1 MKTFIINK
9 NDSEKR
15 LDSFLTKSVP
25 LLPKS
30 LMHKYIREKKIKLN
44 GKRASHNVKLYEG
57 DVLELYVKDEFF
69 TRDNNKYDFLKSSKD
84 LDVVYEDKNIILI
97 NKPLGLLSHSDKKER
112 FDTAITRILHYLY
125 EKGEYDPEKENSFSP
140 ALANRIDRNTTGIV
154 IAAKNAE
161 TLRALNELIKNR
173 EIRRFY
179 LCVCIGKFNENSGLL
194 TGFLKK
200 VESTNTVIITDKK
213 LSGSKKVE
221 TAYKV
226 IHYNNG
232 VSLIEAELITGRPH
246 QLRAHFAFINHPI
259 LGDVKYIK
267 NKYDETHKKHK
278 SQLLCSYK
286 LIFELKADAGIL
298 NYLNGKT
305 FEIEDIWFKS
315 KFNCL

>member
-15 LDSFLTKSVP
+15 LDSFLIKTVP

-44 GKRASHNVKLYEG
+44 GKRSSHNVKLYEG
-57 DVLELYVKDEFF
+57 DVLELYIKDEFF
-69 TRDNNKYDFLKSSKD
+69 TRDNNKYDFLKSSGH
-84 LDVVYEDKNIILI
+84 LDIVYEDKNIILI

-112 FDTAITRILHYLY
+112 FDTAVTRILRYLY
-125 EKGEYDPEKENSFSP
+125 EKGEYDPKKENSFSP

-161 TLRALNELIKNR
+161 TLRALNELIKNK

-179 LCVCIGKFNENSGLL
+179 LCVCIGKFKENSGLL

-200 VESTNTVIITDKK
+200 DENTNTVIITDKR
-213 LSGSKKVE
+213 LSGSKRAE

-226 IHYNNG
+226 MHYNNG
-232 VSLIEAELITGRPH
+232 LSLIEAELITGRPH
-246 QLRAHFAFINHPI
+246 QLRAHFASINHPI

-267 NKYDETHKKHK
+267 NKYDELHKRYK

-286 LIFELKADAGIL
+286 ISFELKTDKSIL

-305 FEIEDIWFKS
+305 FELRDIWFKR
-315 KFNCL
+315 KFNSL